1 MSRAGSRIVTNAEK
15 IRALAQGSYDDQ
27 HPRTPSRAPS
37 RQEHHVAQRAPSRQ
51 EQQERHDPTDIL
63 SDGYD
68 SGGDRGSE
76 QVLALLRRQEVI
88 RRESEGAGNIESWS
102 LKYSQEQAA
111 HLLLKPEIFRN

>member
-1 MSRAGSRIVTNAEK
+1 MSGAGPRSVTNAEK

-27 HPRTPSRAPS
+27 HPRRPSRAPS
-37 RQEHHVAQRAPSRQ
+37 RQEHHVAQRAANRQ

-88 RRESEGAGNIESWS
+88 SRESER
-102 LKYSQEQAA
+102 
-111 HLLLKPEIFRN
+111 LKPEI